1 MSEEASESEGGQLPT
16 DPPAPAQVPNASIHV
31 FISYA
36 SQDVAVADAI
46 VAALE
51 RHGLKCWIAPRDVT
65 PGEFYAD
72 AIVRALNDARTLVL
86 VLTEN
91 AATSQHVLREVERSS
106 AKRHSIISFR
116 IGSVS
121 LPPALEYFLSASHWL
136 DASASGV
143 DSALPKLVEA
153 VQRLATSAVVDSG
166 QPAALAPPPRS
177 VAVLPFAD
185 MSEKKDQEYFADGMA
200 EEIINLLAQV
210 SDLRVPARTSSFY
223 FRGKSTKVPD
233 IARELG
239 VAHVLEGSIRRSG
252 NHLRVTAKLVRADNG
267 YHLWSETYDRD
278 LHDVFKVQDDIAN
291 AVVQA
296 LQITLMGGPLT
307 RRRGGTQNLE
317 AYQLYLRGL
326 SAEWQNTRSSL
337 MQARDYF
344 DQAIKLDP
352 DFGLAWAELSRDT
365 VLLTNNGAL
374 LGKEGYERAR
384 QLAQHA
390 LQLSPDLAEAHAML
404 QYVHRVYDFDWAA
417 SEAETRQALA
427 LDPTNPTALM
437 FSAQL
442 ARALGHWD
450 DAQRQVRL
458 ALARDPLF
466 TIAIFILGTIQY
478 GAGRFVDA
486 EATFRKLLALAPEFL
501 WTRAYLGKTLLAEGK
516 VEAAFAIVQQERDEH
531 SRMRFLPILL
541 WAIGRKSEADE
552 ALKTLVTNFADTD
565 AYFVALNYAYR
576 GDTDPALQ
584 WLERAY
590 QQRDSKLCEIVGE
603 PLLKSIENEPRFK
616 AFLRR
621 MNLPLRDDV
630 AD

>member
-51 RHGLKCWIAPRDVT
+51 CHGLKCWIAPRDVT

-72 AIVRALNDARTLVL
+72 AIVRALNVARTLVL

-307 RRRGGTQNLE
+307 RRRGGTQNLGRSRP
-317 AYQLYLRGL
+317 YV
-326 SAEWQNTRSSL
+326 SAV
-337 MQARDYF
+337 
-344 DQAIKLDP
+344 
-352 DFGLAWAELSRDT
+352 LAW
-365 VLLTNNGAL
+365 
-374 LGKEGYERAR
+374 R
-384 QLAQHA
+384 Q
-390 LQLSPDLAEAHAML
+390 
-404 QYVHRVYDFDWAA
+404 
-417 SEAETRQALA
+417 T
-427 LDPTNPTALM
+427 
-437 FSAQL
+437 
-442 ARALGHWD
+442 
-450 DAQRQVRL
+450 
-458 ALARDPLF
+458 
-466 TIAIFILGTIQY
+466 
-478 GAGRFVDA
+478 
-486 EATFRKLLALAPEFL
+486 
-501 WTRAYLGKTLLAEGK
+501 
-516 VEAAFAIVQQERDEH
+516 
-531 SRMRFLPILL
+531 
-541 WAIGRKSEADE
+541 KSDR
-552 ALKTLVTNFADTD
+552 N
-565 AYFVALNYAYR
+565 
-576 GDTDPALQ
+576 
-584 WLERAY
+584 
-590 QQRDSKLCEIVGE
+590 
-603 PLLKSIENEPRFK
+603 
-616 AFLRR
+616 
-621 MNLPLRDDV
+621 
-630 AD
+630 